1 MPRTPSVPA
10 SVLQVLNIGSPPWQM
25 ARRPDK
31 AFGWVVTVTTPD
43 AIGATANV
51 WYAACPEKVAAI
63 EAVKR
68 VTNDPSAAIE
78 ISREMSETL
87 MTSFGLKNG
96 QVKCFD

>member
-1 MPRTPSVPA
+1 
-10 SVLQVLNIGSPPWQM
+10 
-25 ARRPDK
+25 
-31 AFGWVVTVTTPD
+31 
-43 AIGATANV
+43 
-51 WYAACPEKVAAI
+51 VAAI

-68 VTNDPSAAIE
+68 ATNDPSAAIE